1 MAQRRIWET
10 AGFVTIAAALHVSAA
25 ALMLPDSA
33 QEGAALPGPVG
44 ELSAGGAEIQAIIAE
59 WEQGP
64 EISDMTEMAPPED
77 MAEPQQPEP
86 VIDEAPVMAA
96 LTPPPMMTAPEAAP
110 SRPNLPEPPKPQ
122 PEVVK
127 PILPELQSFAP
138 PEIEAAD
145 PALKLEASARPQQ
158 RPEPQPKAQPEPKR
172 EAKDAAPKEAT
183 KPKATRQGVV
193 GDTPRAG
200 AAAPQGQGGSAATGS
215 AGGGGGGVSK
225 QQHASLMSKWGGQIR
240 ACISRRAAAPRGV
253 KQGGRVVLSLNVSR
267 NGSVQGVGVA
277 GSSGQPALDQAAVQ
291 AAQRAGR
298 CPAAPKGLTEASYS
312 FQLPINLQVR

>member
-10 AGFVTIAAALHVSAA
+10 AGFFTIAAALHVSAA

-44 ELSAGGAEIQAIIAE
+44 ELSAGGAEIQAIVAE

-64 EISDMTEMAPPED
+64 EISATTDMVPPED

-96 LTPPPMMTAPEAAP
+96 LTPPPMMTASEAAP
-110 SRPNLPEPPKPQ
+110 TRPNLPEPPEPQ
-122 PEVVK
+122 PEVVE
-127 PILPELQSFAP
+127 PILPELQSFTP
-138 PEIEAAD
+138 PEIEAD
-145 PALKLEASARPQQ
+145 PALTLEASARPQQ
-158 RPEPQPKAQPEPKR
+158 RPEPQPKAEPEPKR
-172 EAKDAAPKEAT
+172 EAKEGAPKGAA
-183 KPKATRQGVV
+183 KPKATRQGAV

-200 AAAPQGQGGSAATGS
+200 AAAPQGQGGSAPAGS

-225 QQHASLMSKWGGQIR
+225 QQRASLMSQWGGQIR
-240 ACISRRAAAPRGV
+240 SCISRRASAPRGV
-253 KQGGRVVLSLNVSR
+253 REGGRVTLNLSVSR
-267 NGSVQGVGVA
+267 SGSIQGVGIA
-277 GSSGQPALDQAAVQ
+277 GSSGNGALDEAAVR

-298 CPAAPKGLTEASYS
+298 CPRAPAQLTDASYS